1 MDKLDGFL
9 SRGSL
14 VEEVVL
20 EQKMLFMIN
29 KLFTKDRSSNFTV
42 TVSAVD
48 RSEAGVAGGSD
59 MSVAFPESLVAEE
72 ESSSSGGM
80 EEWVDAVE
88 DLETFLDG
96 VDVVG
101 LSIISM
107 SPQSSEND
115 SPGLGTGFP
124 PIFSRIC
131 SVFSSSTSG
140 NSSMT

>member
-1 MDKLDGFL
+1 MDKLDCFL

-29 KLFTKDRSSNFTV
+29 KLFTKNRSSNFTV

-72 ESSSSGGM
+72 ESSSSGGI
-80 EEWVDAVE
+80 EE
-88 DLETFLDG
+88 
-96 VDVVG
+96 
-101 LSIISM
+101 
-107 SPQSSEND
+107 
-115 SPGLGTGFP
+115 
-124 PIFSRIC
+124 
-131 SVFSSSTSG
+131 
-140 NSSMT
+140 